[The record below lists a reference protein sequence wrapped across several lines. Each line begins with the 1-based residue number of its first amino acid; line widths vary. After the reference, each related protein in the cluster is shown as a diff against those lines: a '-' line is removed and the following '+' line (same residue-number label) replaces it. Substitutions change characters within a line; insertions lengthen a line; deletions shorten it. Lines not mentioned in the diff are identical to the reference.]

1 MVGDESVHVAHD
13 IFKRSP
19 VVAYAMLGYVEG
31 RLRAQC
37 KPPKDRRYRPVYLRE
52 YSVGLEQGKA
62 K

>member
-1 MVGDESVHVAHD
+1 MNDSVYIEPDV
-13 IFKRSP
+13 FRRSP
-19 VVAYAMLGYVEG
+19 GVAYALLGYAEG

>member
-1 MVGDESVHVAHD
+1 MAGDESVHVAHD

-37 KPPKDRRYRPVYLRE
+37 KPP
-52 YSVGLEQGKA
+52 
-62 K
+62 